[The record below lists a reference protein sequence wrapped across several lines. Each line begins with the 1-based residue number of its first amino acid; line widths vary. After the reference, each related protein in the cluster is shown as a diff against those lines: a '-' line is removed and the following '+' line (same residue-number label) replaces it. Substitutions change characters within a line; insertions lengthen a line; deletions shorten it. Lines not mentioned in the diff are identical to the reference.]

1 MRYREKVG
9 YIALGGLLMLVGM
22 LATNLTPVGAR
33 LDNFGIITCEELRV
47 VDDLTAQHRVFFVS
61 AKEVLQYRLK
71 KLQNA
76 SNPGRLDQRRRD
88 LMSM

>member
-1 MRYREKVG
+1 MMEQVMQQHLERDIKF
-9 YIALGGLLMLVGM
+9 
-22 LATNLTPVGAR
+22 LT
-33 LDNFGIITCEELRV
+33 EELRV
-47 VDDLTAQHRVFFVS
+47 IDDLTAQHRVFFVS

-76 SNPGRLDQRRRD
+76 SNPGRPEQRLRD